1 MARRETGLKSEKKTQ
16 ARVGS
21 GKRTPWVEVCQP
33 DEEKNWERKLFSLLT
48 PALMGDPS
56 TEAASSPRV
65 QETPNKPV
73 RTNTKIFFCI
83 ICLSK

>member
-16 ARVGS
+16 ARVAS

-48 PALMGDPS
+48 PALMGDPFQGAYGLKVVS
-56 TEAASSPRV
+56 EILDPGSSR
-65 QETPNKPV
+65 
-73 RTNTKIFFCI
+73 
-83 ICLSK
+83 